1 MKKIRNFIIS
11 LFLLASCS
19 QSGDLSMN
27 KSAKEFIGNPDYP
40 AISYGGYREKSREQQ
55 PTINEI
61 KEDLL
66 IMHAQGFRV
75 FRTYDLHH
83 PFAENTLKAI
93 REIKQA
99 DSDFEMYVMLGAW
112 IQCKDAFTEN
122 PIHEEEDLEGN
133 KFEITEAVR
142 LAQEYPDIVKIIAVG
157 NEAMVHWAWSYH
169 VPPKFVLKWVKHLQ
183 GLKAS
188 GELGNDLWITSSDN
202 FASWGGGSDDYHNDD
217 LDELIR
223 SVDFVS
229 MHTYAFHDTH
239 YNPSFWNL
247 DAIPENTDKQDTIK
261 QAIKRAVDYELNQFD
276 SVKKYV
282 HEIDPLKEI
291 HIGETGWSSVASDLY
306 GFGGT
311 EAADEYKLGLYYQMI
326 SDICYSMSL
335 TCFYFSAFDEPW
347 KDSTNENGSEN
358 HFGLFTVEGKAKYP
372 LWEQVDNGV
381 FNNLTRGGN
390 PIEKTYN
397 GNFEAL
403 LKDSNIP
410 PITIKEELL

>member
-1 MKKIRNFIIS
+1 M
-11 LFLLASCS
+11 
-19 QSGDLSMN
+19 D

-40 AISYGGYREKSREQQ
+40 AISYGGYRKKSREQQ

-99 DSDFEMYVMLGAW
+99 DSNFEMYVMLGAW

-122 PIHEEEDLEGN
+122 PIHEEEDFEGN

-169 VPPKFVLKWVKHLQ
+169 VPPKFVLKWVKYLQ
-183 GLKAS
+183 ELKAS
-188 GELGNDLWITSSDN
+188 GDLNDDLWITSSDN

-247 DAIPENTDKQDTIK
+247 DAIPENVDKQDTIK
-261 QAIKRAVDYELNQFD
+261 QAMKSAVHYELNQFD

-282 HEIDPLKEI
+282 HEIDPSKEV
-291 HIGETGWSSVASDLY
+291 HIGETGWSSVASELY
-306 GFGGT
+306 GYGGT

-335 TCFYFSAFDEPW
+335 TCFYFSAFNEPW

-410 PITIKEELL
+410 PIRIKEE

>member
-1 MKKIRNFIIS
+1 MKKIRYFIIS

-122 PIHEEEDLEGN
+122 PIHEEEDFEGN

-169 VPPKFVLKWVKHLQ
+169 VPPKFVLKWVKYLQ
-183 GLKAS
+183 ELKAS
-188 GELGNDLWITSSDN
+188 GDLNDDLWVTSSDN

-247 DAIPENTDKQDTIK
+247 DAIPENLDKQDTIK
-261 QAIKRAVDYELNQFD
+261 QAMKRAVDYELNQFD

-282 HEIDPLKEI
+282 HEIDPSKEV

-306 GFGGT
+306 GYGGT

-335 TCFYFSAFDEPW
+335 TCFYFSAFNEPW

-410 PITIKEELL
+410 PITIKEE

>member
-1 MKKIRNFIIS
+1 MKKIRYFIIS

-27 KSAKEFIGNPDYP
+27 KSAKEFIGNSDYP
-40 AISYGGYREKSREQQ
+40 AISYGGYRGKSREQQ

-122 PIHEEEDLEGN
+122 PIHEEEDFEGN

-169 VPPKFVLKWVKHLQ
+169 VPPKFVLKWVKYLQ
-183 GLKAS
+183 ELKAN
-188 GELGNDLWITSSDN
+188 GDLNDDLWVTSSDN

-217 LDELIR
+217 LNELIK

-247 DAIPENTDKQDTIK
+247 DAVPENLDKQDTIK
-261 QAIKRAVDYELNQFD
+261 QAMKRAVDYELNQFD

-282 HEIDPLKEI
+282 HEIDPSKEV

-306 GFGGT
+306 GYGGT

-335 TCFYFSAFDEPW
+335 TCFYFSAFNEPW

-372 LWEQVDNGV
+372 LWKQVDNGV

-410 PITIKEELL
+410 PITIKEE